1 MRTRT
6 RHSTVQFQFPFSVGG
21 FGDVHAAGS
30 YDLIETDEVIEGL
43 NWIVW
48 ERVAAYLYLP
58 LSSPRTYSRK
68 KVEIDYGE
76 LNAALELDR
85 EQANAWAA

>member
-30 YDLIETDEVIEGL
+30 YDLIETDEVTEGL
-43 NWIVW
+43 NGIVW
-48 ERVAAYLYLP
+48 ERVAAHIYLP
-58 LSSPRTYSRK
+58 LSSTKTYSRK
-68 KVEIDYGE
+68 KVAIDYGE
-76 LNAALELDR
+76 LRAALELDR
-85 EQANAWAA
+85 EQATACAD